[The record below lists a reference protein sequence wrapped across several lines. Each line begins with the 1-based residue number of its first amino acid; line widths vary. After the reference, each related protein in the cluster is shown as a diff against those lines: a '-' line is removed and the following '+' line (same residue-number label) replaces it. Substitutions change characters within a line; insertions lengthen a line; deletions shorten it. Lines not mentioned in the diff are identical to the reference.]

1 MAQGSGFGERRGE
14 AVLYSVLLRYFNSY
28 KELHSHIICTCE
40 SVLKTKSGPL
50 LEEEMQDILY
60 WEKKKK
66 KKHKLLKRPGQGL
79 LAPQGESAERTFG
92 GAGQGEGP
100 EQRQVS
106 GGPACT
112 PPTFGLSL

>member
-66 KKHKLLKRPGQGL
+66 KNINCSNAQDRACWLRRVSLQS
-79 LAPQGESAERTFG
+79 APLG
-92 GAGQGEGP
+92 GRGRGRG
-100 EQRQVS
+100 RS
-106 GGPACT
+106 RDR
-112 PPTFGLSL
+112 